1 MEQQN
6 QQSFTYQSD
15 ITLVDINQSD
25 INQIVGS
32 TIGDHFS
39 SEPKQAAKTNP
50 TGSNHWQTGAWQTFE
65 YPNLFRKKQ
74 SKSKNMLRCV
84 NEIVGLTTGDH
95 IGWNHRQT
103 RAGQA
108 KSQSKS
114 NNMVC

>member
-6 QQSFTYQSD
+6 QQRSTYQSG
-15 ITLVDINQSD
+15 

-32 TIGDHFS
+32 TGYHFDS
-39 SEPKQAAKTNP
+39 RQKQAAKTNP
-50 TGSNHWQTGAWQTFE
+50 TGSNHWQTGDWQTFE

-74 SKSKNMLRCV
+74 SKSKNMLRFVCQIA
-84 NEIVGLTTGDH
+84 ELTPSDH
-95 IGWNHRQT
+95 FDSNHRQT